1 MLRGRSFKLKNV
13 IAMADS
19 KTVFVEACVMSTIRL
34 YDDEPFFNE
43 GTKGF
48 MLKAPF

>member
-1 MLRGRSFKLKNV
+1 
-13 IAMADS
+13 MADS

-34 YDDEPFFNE
+34 FYDDEPFFNE

-48 MLKAPF
+48 MLKTPF